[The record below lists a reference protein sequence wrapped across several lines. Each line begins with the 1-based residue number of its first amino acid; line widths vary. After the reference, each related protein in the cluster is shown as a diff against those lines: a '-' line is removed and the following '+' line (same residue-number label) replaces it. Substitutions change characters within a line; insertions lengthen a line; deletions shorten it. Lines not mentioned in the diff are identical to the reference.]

1 MLTPSES
8 KHYWVRALEAQRP
21 ARLKSLKDEV
31 ERREHY
37 VKTGE
42 WRYNLDEDRKKGIC
56 YQLPI
61 TEW

>member
-1 MLTPSES
+1 MLTPDES
-8 KHYWVRALEAQRP
+8 KHYWVRALEAQKP

-31 ERREHY
+31 QRREHY

-42 WRYNLDEDRKKGIC
+42 WRYDLNEDRKKGIV
-56 YQLPI
+56 YYLPI